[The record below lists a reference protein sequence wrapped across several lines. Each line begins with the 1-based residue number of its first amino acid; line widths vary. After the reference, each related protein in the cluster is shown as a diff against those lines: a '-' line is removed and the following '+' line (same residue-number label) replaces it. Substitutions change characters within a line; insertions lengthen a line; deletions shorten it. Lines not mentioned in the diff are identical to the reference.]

1 MGCAPSIH
9 VSQSGIVIREEIR
22 ESSSPRPIVS
32 SPSEIVGHIRSS
44 SDSGSH
50 ISTSS
55 SSRYRGSYKRSYY
68 SARGSSIE
76 AETQTQD
83 LSMTENIKSEK
94 RPGIMLGPMKLYQ
107 PIVQIMLVFAKE
119 DAQTESFVQAA
130 ERGGYKYSICKT
142 FEAAMDQFLSNQP
155 EVIFIDMRDSST
167 IDGEKLCKSM
177 RTKRPS
183 DSSTIIAVVKPC
195 PRHSDEPSFLPLL
208 KTGFDRR
215 FIENTNV
222 GGCFNELKMLEY
234 GEVRSQLKL
243 RATAC
248 FINAIEHTHDAVE
261 ITRLDPD
268 KSDNQVHVEYV
279 NPAFEKMTGYSRRDV
294 IGHTQKLMYLEQSKP
309 ELFEAIL
316 SQLKKGTTWEGSF
329 MGKRRNGEQFLQNV
343 HIVPIIGR
351 GGKVE
356 HHVTVKRELKEANSL
371 HNQVNMNM
379 SPSSGTGHRDPIDY
393 SSTLPNGNL
402 HRRPSMTS
410 RIEAPITKVINMLNA
425 AQENSPSSVVQ
436 ALDRVMEILRTA
448 ELYSPVFAGHNT
460 MDADDVMAIDL
471 VGGLMSNGRRRSGC
485 EIQRSS
491 HPFHPSKES
500 GRLAHISHAPEIPAE
515 VSSAM
520 VDVAD
525 WDFDI
530 LKLEKASN
538 HRPLYFLG
546 MKILNKFRVCERLN
560 ISEEIMKNWLQLI
573 EANYHRKNA
582 YHNSTH
588 AADVLHATAVFLAKE
603 RVKAV
608 LEPLDEAAS
617 LIAAIVH
624 DVDHPGYTNSF
635 LCNAGSELAI
645 LYNDIAV
652 LESHHAALAFK
663 LTAREEKSNIFS
675 GLDVE
680 DFRTVRQSIIDMVM
694 ATEMT
699 RHFEHLSK
707 FVNSINK
714 RRSSSMDEVH
724 SVHSGRD
731 TPDSNTSSTTALT
744 TPENRT
750 LIKRM
755 LIKCADIANPARPR
769 YLCKEWAERIAEEYF
784 SQTDEE
790 KKRGLP
796 VVMPV
801 FDRATCNVPRSQVWF
816 IDYFVSD
823 LYDAWDAF
831 AYVPETIRH
840 LTDNY
845 DYWKKKADELDAKRA
860 ASPSSPTTSTTTA
873 GSSAS
878 TALNAA
884 STVSSTSDAR
894 SSSMTSLTS
903 V

>member
-9 VSQSGIVIREEIR
+9 FSQQGIVFRD
-22 ESSSPRPIVS
+22 SSSPTAPRPIVS

-55 SSRYRGSYKRSYY
+55 SSRYRGTGKYKRSYY
-68 SARGSSIE
+68 SGRGSSIE

-83 LSMTENIKSEK
+83 LSNMSENLKSDK
-94 RPGIMLGPMKLYQ
+94 RPGIMLGPMKLFQ
-107 PIVQIMLVFAKE
+107 PVMQVMLVFAKE
-119 DAQTESFVQAA
+119 DAQTESFVQAS
-130 ERGGYKYSICKT
+130 ERASYKYSICKT
-142 FEAAMDQFLSNQP
+142 SEAAMEVFLNNQP

-167 IDGEKLCKSM
+167 IDGEKLCKNI
-177 RTKRPS
+177 RATQPS
-183 DSSTIIAVVKPC
+183 DNSTIVAVVKPC
-195 PRHSDEPSFLPLL
+195 ARHTDEPSFLPLL

-215 FIENTNV
+215 FVENTNV
-222 GGCFNELKMLEY
+222 GACFNELKMLEY
-234 GEVRSQLKL
+234 GEVRSQFKL
-243 RATAC
+243 RATTC
-248 FINAIEHTHDAVE
+248 LINAIEHTNDAVE

-268 KSDNQVHVEYV
+268 KSDTQVHVEYV
-279 NPAFEKMTGYSRRDV
+279 NPAFEKMTGYFRPEV
-294 IGHTQKLMYLEQSKP
+294 IGHTQNLMYTSEGR
-309 ELFEAIL
+309 EYDAIYAE
-316 SQLKKGTTWEGSF
+316 LKKGKTWEGKC
-329 MGKRRNGEQFLQNV
+329 MGKRRNGEKYLQNV

-356 HHVTVKRELKEANSL
+356 HHVTVKREVKEPNSL
-371 HNQVNMNM
+371 HHQVNMNM
-379 SPSSGTGHRDPIDY
+379 NVNMHMETPSTGSGHREAIDAA
-393 SSTLPNGNL
+393 LPNGNL

-425 AQENSPSSVVQ
+425 AQENSPVTVVH
-436 ALDRVMEILRTA
+436 ALDRVVEILRSA

-460 MDADDVMAIDL
+460 TDADDVMANDL

-485 EIQRSS
+485 EIQRPS
-491 HPFHPSKES
+491 HPLHPSKD
-500 GRLAHISHAPEIPAE
+500 RPHISHLPEIPPEALN
-515 VSSAM
+515 AM
-520 VDVAD
+520 IDVDD

-538 HRPLYFLG
+538 HRPLFFLG
-546 MKILNKFRVCERLN
+546 MKILNKFCVCEKLN
-560 ISEEIMKNWLQLI
+560 ISEDVMKNWLQLI

-608 LEPLDEAAS
+608 LEPLDEVAS

-624 DVDHPGYTNSF
+624 EVDHPGYTNSF

-663 LTAREEKSNIFS
+663 FTAREEKSDIFL
-675 GLDVE
+675 GLDVD

-724 SVHSGRD
+724 SVHSGRG
-731 TPDSNTSSTTALT
+731 TPDSTTSSTTALT

-790 KKRGLP
+790 KRRGLP

-831 AYVPETIRH
+831 ALVPETIRH

-845 DYWKKKADELDAKRA
+845 DYWKKKADEL
-860 ASPSSPTTSTTTA
+860 
-873 GSSAS
+873 
-878 TALNAA
+878 
-884 STVSSTSDAR
+884 VSR
-894 SSSMTSLTS
+894 